1 MRSHKLACKPIH
13 HYNFSFFIIQKG
25 ATWGIGL
32 DVSETRIQ
40 FQFFLFFL
48 FWLTTSIGCRGLII
62 LLFLSL
68 KTDGTKLDQK
78 AIQLDCGNL
87 ALLIAAFFFFFFL
100 SFFLSPTVFLLSSS
114 ILFSFSFSSL
124 RTRFSTERR
133 GIRERESER
142 GEKRAA
148 SSFVRVISSGAPLEQ
163 TTAQHTKE
171 KKRKGGYRKSVFID
185 TMSCTVREENAIRRQ
200 YIS

>member
-87 ALLIAAFFFFFFL
+87 ALLIAAFFFFFL
-100 SFFLSPTVFLLSSS
+100 SFFLLLYFSC
-114 ILFSFSFSSL
+114 LLPFSFPFL
-124 RTRFSTERR
+124 FPPFGRDFQPKEEEYE
-133 GIRERESER
+133 RERVR
-142 GEKRAA
+142 GGKRE
-148 SSFVRVISSGAPLEQ
+148 L
-163 TTAQHTKE
+163 
-171 KKRKGGYRKSVFID
+171 
-185 TMSCTVREENAIRRQ
+185 RRLLCAW
-200 YIS
+200 